1 MIAVSFLKSKYSR
14 VDTIHKIDE
23 SNADLIH
30 VDLLDGIY
38 AGVNNIDIDELLTEL
53 NNTKKKLDIHL
64 MVKEP
69 LEIIKKLIN
78 LNIWAITFHLDATSN
93 PLEII
98 EYIKSHDIKVGIA
111 INPDEDIHILDK
123 YLDLIHY
130 VLIMSVFPGKGG
142 QEFIQ
147 EVLNKIPYLYDK
159 NVLIG
164 IDGGINDESIK
175 YLNNYQIDNI
185 VSGSY
190 ICMSDEFDK
199 RASNRRTYDNSKKDY
214 QLLVP
219 TAYIC

>member
-1 MIAVSFLKSKYSR
+1 MIAVSFLKSLYSR
-14 VDTIHKIDE
+14 SETIKKIDE
-23 SNADLIH
+23 SEADLIH

-38 AGVNNIDIDELLTEL
+38 AGINNLDIDELIKEL
-53 NNTKKKLDIHL
+53 SNTKKKLDIHL

-78 LNIWAITFHLDATSN
+78 LNIWAITFHLDATTN

-98 EYIKSHDIKVGIA
+98 EYIKLNNIKVGIA

-123 YLDLIHY
+123 YLDKIDY
-130 VLIMSVFPGKGG
+130 VLIMSVIPGKGG
-142 QEFIQ
+142 QKFIP

-175 YLNNYQIDNI
+175 YLKDYQIDNI

-190 ICMSDEFDK
+190 ICLSD
-199 RASNRRTYDNSKKDY
+199 NYDEQINKLKNVSF
-214 QLLVP
+214 
-219 TAYIC
+219 

>member
-1 MIAVSFLKSKYSR
+1 MIAVSFLKSLYSR
-14 VDTIHKIDE
+14 SETIKKIDE
-23 SNADLIH
+23 SEADLIH

-38 AGVNNIDIDELLTEL
+38 AGINNLDIDELIKEL
-53 NNTKKKLDIHL
+53 SNTKKKLDIHL

-78 LNIWAITFHLDATSN
+78 LNIWAITFHLNATDN

-98 EYIKSHDIKVGIA
+98 EYIKLNNIKVGIA

-123 YLDLIHY
+123 YLDKIDY
-130 VLIMSVFPGKGG
+130 VLIMSVIPGKGG
-142 QEFIQ
+142 QKFIP

-175 YLNNYQIDNI
+175 YLKDYQIDNI

-190 ICMSDEFDK
+190 ICLSD
-199 RASNRRTYDNSKKDY
+199 NYDEQINKLKNVSF
-214 QLLVP
+214 
-219 TAYIC
+219 